1 MQLVIEGQSALAND
15 KLSFTL
21 MTVVQQFNKV

>member
-1 MQLVIEGQSALAND
+1 MQLVIEGQLALAND
-15 KLSFTL
+15 KLSFML